1 MSKELIIGGGG
12 VLFVIAVIIGVLIL
26 YTNSQNNQ
34 LSTGMQC
41 PPCPPDGGG
50 SNGGEDHH
58 DCNSCDCEATGG
70 DFMDFLNRFGEQFK
84 GALADKL
91 ASIGEQ
97 YGDDKILGILLAIE
111 EAIKKKGIE
120 LACGEYKDVTWEKI
134 PDEDIENIKRE
145 IRITTKHKLS
155 PSEVSVLAYI
165 YIEYICN
172 TGEGH

>member
-1 MSKELIIGGGG
+1 MSKELFIGGGAA
-12 VLFVIAVIIGVLIL
+12 VFIIAVIIGVLIL
-26 YTNSQNNQ
+26 YKTSQNNQ

-50 SNGGEDHH
+50 SNGGGDH

-91 ASIGEQ
+91 ASIGEE
-97 YGDDKILGILLAIE
+97 YGDQKILNILLTIE

-120 LACGEYKDVTWEKI
+120 LACGEYKDMTWEKV
-134 PDEDIENIKRE
+134 PDEDMENIERE

-155 PSEVSVLAYI
+155 SFEVTILAYI

-172 TGEGH
+172 TGGGH